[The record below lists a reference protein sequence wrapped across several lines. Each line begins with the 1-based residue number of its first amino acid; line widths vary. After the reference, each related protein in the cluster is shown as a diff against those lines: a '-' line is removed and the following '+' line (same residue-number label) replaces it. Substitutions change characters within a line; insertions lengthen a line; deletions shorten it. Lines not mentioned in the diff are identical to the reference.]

1 MSVGDGLIEI
11 SVNYQGPNS
20 VVVKDALS
28 LHGMDYNPDGLS
40 VVK

>member
-1 MSVGDGLIEI
+1 MSVGDDLIEI

-28 LHGMDYNPDGLS
+28 LHGMDYTPGGLS
-40 VVK
+40 IEK